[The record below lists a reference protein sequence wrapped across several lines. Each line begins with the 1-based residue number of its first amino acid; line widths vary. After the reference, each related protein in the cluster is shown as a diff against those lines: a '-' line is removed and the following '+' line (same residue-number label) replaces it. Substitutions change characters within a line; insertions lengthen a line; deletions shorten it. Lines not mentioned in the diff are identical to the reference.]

1 MKNYLIGVYTDAKN
15 DGALSEHEVQTLS
28 HIFTE
33 MTEATFFEHTSIGSK
48 IASNEMIKLTVHFL
62 GEVKDE

>member
-1 MKNYLIGVYTDAKN
+1 MKF
-15 DGALSEHEVQTLS
+15 QTLS

-33 MTEATFFEHTSIGSK
+33 MTEATFFWYTSIGSK